1 MADNVQLPSIRVLS
15 FKTTY
20 HRKPGKE
27 ELEPREWVTWSPMHD
42 PKSTTTE
49 MIKFLRP
56 PEEITEEEQN
66 KAEKYLYMREIW
78 RQVEP
83 AYNAWKSGNEI
94 PLDGT
99 PLSAWAGVT
108 PEQID
113 ILRLAGVKTIQ
124 NVANMTEAQMNKI
137 MLPGL
142 RNLKSTAIEYLA
154 SREKTAQ
161 AEEVADLKAK
171 LEALTQMMAE
181 KQDEEVAVKRGP
193 GRPPKA
199 KIEEAA

>member
-1 MADNVQLPSIRVLS
+1 MSDNPQLPSVRVIK
-15 FKTTY
+15 FRTTY
-20 HRKPGKE
+20 HKVPGQE
-27 ELEPREWVTWSPMHD
+27 ELVARDWVTYSPMHD
-42 PKSTTTE
+42 PKSMTEE
-49 MIKFLRP
+49 MIKVLRP
-56 PEEITEEEQN
+56 PEEVTEEEAN
-66 KAEKYLYMREIW
+66 KAEKYFLMRELWKQI
-78 RQVEP
+78 EP
-83 AYNAWKSGNEI
+83 AYNAWKKGLEI

-113 ILRLAGVKTIQ
+113 ILKGAGVKTVQ

-171 LEALTQMMAE
+171 LEALSAMMAE
-181 KQDEEVAVKRGP
+181 KQDAEVVAKRGP

>member
-1 MADNVQLPSIRVLS
+1 MADNVQLPSIRVIK
-15 FKTTY
+15 FRTTY
-20 HRKPGKE
+20 HKVAGQE
-27 ELEPREWVTWSPMHD
+27 ELVARDWVTYSPMHD
-42 PKSTTTE
+42 PKSTTEE
-49 MIKFLRP
+49 MIKVLMP
-56 PEEITEEEQN
+56 PEELTEEEAN
-66 KAEKYLYMREIW
+66 KAEKYFLMRELWKQI
-78 RQVEP
+78 EP
-83 AYNAWKSGNEI
+83 AYKAWKSGNEI

-113 ILRLAGVKTIQ
+113 VLRQGGVKTVQ
-124 NVANMTEAQMNKI
+124 NLANMTEAQMGKI

>member
-1 MADNVQLPSIRVLS
+1 MSDNPQLPSIRVIK
-15 FKTTY
+15 FRTTY
-20 HRKPGKE
+20 HKVPGQT
-27 ELEPREWVTWSPMHD
+27 ELVERDWVTYSPMHD
-42 PKSTTTE
+42 PKSTTEE
-49 MIKFLRP
+49 MVKVLMP
-56 PEEITEEEQN
+56 PAEITEEEAN
-66 KAEKYLYMREIW
+66 KAEKYFLMRELWKQI
-78 RQVEP
+78 EP
-83 AYNAWKSGNEI
+83 AYNAYKNGKEI

-108 PEQID
+108 AEQID
-113 ILRLAGVKTIQ
+113 VLKFAGVKTIQ
-124 NVANMTEAQMNKI
+124 NLANMTEAQMNKI

-171 LEALTQMMAE
+171 LEALTQMMAD
-181 KQDEEVAVKRGP
+181 KQDEEVVVKRGP
-193 GRPPKA
+193 GRPPKP

>member
-1 MADNVQLPSIRVLS
+1 MSDNVQLPSIRVLG

-20 HRKPGKE
+20 HRKAGRE
-27 ELEPREWVTWSPMHD
+27 ELEARDWVEWSPMHD
-42 PKSTTTE
+42 PKATTRE

-66 KAEKYLYMREIW
+66 KAEKYMYMREIW

-83 AYNAWKSGNEI
+83 AYNAWKAGNEI

-108 PEQID
+108 PEQIEV
-113 ILRLAGVKTIQ
+113 LRPAGVKTVQ
-124 NVANMTEAQMNKI
+124 NLANMTESQMNKI

-171 LEALTQMMAE
+171 LEALSQMMAE
-181 KQDEEVAVKRGP
+181 KQDAEVAAKRGP

-199 KIEEAA
+199 KVEEAA